1 MPQPLLSVNHLGVDF
16 EVQGGVAPV
25 IDDVSFELN
34 AGETLTLVGESGC
47 GKSMMALAIM
57 GLIPSPPCKRVSGSI
72 FLEDEDLLQ
81 ISEDRKREIR
91 GNEISMVFQEPMTSL
106 NPVFTIGEQIGETL
120 RRHQNLSNKEAKI
133 KTLELLDSVRI
144 PIAAERLNHYPHQL
158 SGGMR
163 QRVMIAMALAC
174 NPKILLADEPT
185 TALDVTVQAEIYDLI
200 RDLRDKNNIAIILIT
215 HDMGS
220 VAEMAEKVMVMYA
233 GRIIEEGKVEEILL
247 QPKHP
252 YTRGLIASVPHL
264 KNSVSKEREF
274 LDEIPGMVPPLAAFG
289 KKYCMFAPR
298 CDVSSNQCW
307 QANPELNQIT
317 GSQAVAC
324 WNHDEST
331 LPQMVESSS

>member
-1 MPQPLLSVNHLGVDF
+1 
-16 EVQGGVAPV
+16 
-25 IDDVSFELN
+25 
-34 AGETLTLVGESGC
+34 
-47 GKSMMALAIM
+47 
-57 GLIPSPPCKRVSGSI
+57 
-72 FLEDEDLLQ
+72 
-81 ISEDRKREIR
+81 
-91 GNEISMVFQEPMTSL
+91 
-106 NPVFTIGEQIGETL
+106 
-120 RRHQNLSNKEAKI
+120 
-133 KTLELLDSVRI
+133 
-144 PIAAERLNHYPHQL
+144 
-158 SGGMR
+158 
-163 QRVMIAMALAC
+163 MIAMALAC

-252 YTRGLIASVPHL
+252 YTKGLIASVPHL

-298 CDVSSNQCW
+298 CDVV
-307 QANPELNQIT
+307 QINA
-317 GSQAVAC
+317 GKLIR
-324 WNHDEST
+324 N
-331 LPQMVESSS
+331 